1 MFFFNFSFIII
12 YFEFSLNNQLS
23 IFIFEIFLW
32 WYFDQSDFGFFCL
45 AFENSVFFRFF
56 KFQDTIF
63 ELFIFLVF
71 PSTLKNFRFFLSFFF
86 FFQISICFFH
96 IYIMLC
102 FHESWKKT
110 QLYFFIHLLLAF
122 FITCKNLFL
131 LFFFFLLFFIS
142 FNFFMFLEPCV

>member
-32 WYFDQSDFGFFCL
+32 WYFDQSDSGFFCL
-45 AFENSVFFRFF
+45 AFENSVFLKFF

-96 IYIMLC
+96 I
-102 FHESWKKT
+102 SSNSS
-110 QLYFFIHLLLAF
+110 LLDSLSTLSIKRLSF
-122 FITCKNLFL
+122 LNSLISCNLK
-131 LFFFFLLFFIS
+131 FFLFWQGSSPTSCETAQVFY
-142 FNFFMFLEPCV
+142 